1 MCFECVEFVCVFV
14 DGVLYVFE
22 FFFVG
27 FEDVFDAV
35 FDSDVHFVVLFFF
48 VYEFSEVVVG
58 GGFVVV
64 ELDVVVEE
72 AVDVVEF
79 VFFVFGG
86 DDDFAFEGVVFV
98 EHVSGEF

>member
-1 MCFECVEFVCVFV
+1 
-14 DGVLYVFE
+14 
-22 FFFVG
+22 
-27 FEDVFDAV
+27 
-35 FDSDVHFVVLFFF
+35 

-86 DDDFAFEGVVFV
+86 DDDFSFEGVVFV